1 MKKGFAL
8 LETLIVISFLAVS
21 LLLLYNTFI
30 DVRRNAKKN
39 YLYDDVA
46 NIYKTYYIK
55 EYLEKN
61 GLSDYFNN
69 KDIQK
74 VVINN
79 DGFNEFIT
87 NLNVTNIYLVKYD
100 LKEYNENL
108 YSLEFNDYFDNLA
121 IDEDYDYRLIIEYKI
136 DNNSFFANIGL
147 GDNDE

>member
-74 VVINN
+74 VVIN
-79 DGFNEFIT
+79 
-87 NLNVTNIYLVKYD
+87 IYLVKYD
-100 LKEYNENL
+100 LKEYDESL

>member
-79 DGFNEFIT
+79 DGFNELIT

-100 LKEYNENL
+100 LKEYDESL

>member
-79 DGFNEFIT
+79 DGFNELIT